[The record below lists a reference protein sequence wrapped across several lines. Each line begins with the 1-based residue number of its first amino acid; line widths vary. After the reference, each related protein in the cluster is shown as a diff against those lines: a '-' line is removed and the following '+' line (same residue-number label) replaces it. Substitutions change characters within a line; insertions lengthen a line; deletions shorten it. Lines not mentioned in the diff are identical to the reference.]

1 MFINYSGGDRFIKRA
16 VVYRAPR
23 NESDTKLIENDRD
36 DPLPSVT
43 LQAVT
48 RPSKAAASAPAAAR
62 TTENTDS
69 LLLREIQ
76 EQPVTLSRMLEEGWT
91 HIRGVC
97 RSIRAFSPEWI
108 NIAARGTSD
117 NAARYAQYLFGAFNG
132 LSVGLAAPS
141 LFTLYEAAPR
151 LSRALTIG
159 ISQSG
164 RSPDIVTVVTE
175 ARKQGGA
182 TLAITNDPES
192 PLAKASQH
200 CIRLTV
206 GEEKSVAATKT
217 YTNQLM
223 ALAMLSAALGDER
236 GRRRDL
242 ARVPAAVAE
251 ALKQCGPFIA
261 GSRGFADAN
270 RFLVLARGF
279 NYATAY
285 EIALKMKEMSYVVA
299 EPYSVADLLHGPV
312 AMLEEGFP
320 VMVVA
325 PSGRGLADV
334 PKLLDLLA
342 ERKTRIICLS
352 DQPDILKRGEVA
364 ISLPAELPEWLS
376 PIVAVV
382 PGQVWARSLA
392 IAKGHDPDQPRG
404 LNKVTLTR

>member
-1 MFINYSGGDRFIKRA
+1 M
-16 VVYRAPR
+16 
-23 NESDTKLIENDRD
+23 
-36 DPLPSVT
+36 PSPDET
-43 LQAVT
+43 
-48 RPSKAAASAPAAAR
+48 S
-62 TTENTDS
+62 ENTDS

-76 EQPVTLSRMLEEGWT
+76 EQPHTLARMLDEGWSEV
-91 HIRGVC
+91 RAVC

-151 LSRALTIG
+151 LARALTIG

-175 ARKQGGA
+175 AGKQGGA
-182 TLAITNDPES
+182 TLAITNDPQS

-223 ALAMLSAALGDER
+223 ALAMLSAALGDDR
-236 GRRRDL
+236 GRRREL
-242 ARVPAAVAE
+242 EGVPAAVSQ
-251 ALKQCGPFIA
+251 ALDQCGTFIA
-261 GSRGFADAN
+261 GSRAFADCN

-279 NYATAY
+279 NYSTAH
-285 EIALKMKEMSYVVA
+285 EIALKMKEMSYVAA
-299 EPYSVADLLHGPV
+299 EPYSIADLLHGPV
-312 AMLEEGFP
+312 AMLDEGFP
-320 VMVVA
+320 VLVVA

-334 PKLLDLLA
+334 PKLLDLLD
-342 ERKTRIICLS
+342 ERKARIICLA
-352 DQPDILKRGEVA
+352 DQPDILRRGELAVK
-364 ISLPAELPEWLS
+364 LPVDLPEWLS
-376 PIVAVV
+376 PLVAVV
-382 PGQVWARSLA
+382 PGQIWARSLS
-392 IAKGHDPDQPRG
+392 IAKGHNPDQPRG

>member
-1 MFINYSGGDRFIKRA
+1 MAG
-16 VVYRAPR
+16 RAPR
-23 NESDTKLIENDRD
+23 NEITTELIENIRNT
-36 DPLPSVT
+36 PLPSVT
-43 LQAVT
+43 LQAVS
-48 RPSKAAASAPAAAR
+48 RSQKAATAAEI
-62 TTENTDS
+62 TENIDS
-69 LLLREIQ
+69 LLAKEIQ
-76 EQPVTLSRMLEEGWT
+76 EQPRTLARMLEEGWT
-91 HIRGVC
+91 SVRAVC
-97 RSIRAFSPEWI
+97 KPIRAFSPEWI

-141 LFTLYEAAPR
+141 LFTLYGAAPR

-164 RSPDIVTVVTE
+164 RSPDIVTVVAE

-192 PLAKASQH
+192 PLAKAAQF

-217 YTNQLM
+217 YTAQLM
-223 ALAMLSAALGDER
+223 ALAMLSAALADDR

-242 ARVPAAVAE
+242 ARVSSAVGH
-251 ALKQCGPFIA
+251 ALELCGSFIEGA
-261 GSRGFADAN
+261 RRFSDAS

-279 NYATAY
+279 NYATAH
-285 EIALKMKEMSYVVA
+285 EVALKMKEMSYVVA
-299 EPYSVADLLHGPV
+299 EPYSIADLLHGPV

-320 VMVVA
+320 VLVVA
-325 PSGRGLADV
+325 PSGQGLADL
-334 PKLLDLLA
+334 PKLMDLLQA
-342 ERKTRIICLS
+342 RGARVTTIS
-352 DQPDILKRGEVA
+352 DREELAARAEVA
-364 ISLPAELPEWLS
+364 IKLPADVPEWLS

-392 IAKGHDPDQPRG
+392 IAKGHDPDKPRG
-404 LNKVTLTR
+404 LAKVTLTH